1 MEIVCKVQL
10 CQIHFLERQ
19 PIAISS
25 TNNSEEKEEK
35 FIEFKD
41 HNGDTHHRFEANIR
55 MYPIKH

>member
-41 HNGDTHHRFEANIR
+41 HNGGTHHRI
-55 MYPIKH
+55 